1 MAPLGRP
8 VPSPRARAL
17 RAGRGGPRGPGAC
30 RRRARGSSR
39 HELEAVLDV
48 ANFPAARLDF
58 VAQAVGFTEV
68 ATVTRQLP
76 CQRKVL
82 DIIRHVRLGTE
93 GVEAKN
99 LETTTQQIAAETS
112 TPAVQNC

>member
-58 VAQAVGFTEV
+58 VAQTVGFTKV
-68 ATVTRQLP
+68 SLGARNLPLLGQRQ
-76 CQRKVL
+76 K
-82 DIIRHVRLGTE
+82 IRRRVGGFGER
-93 GVEAKN
+93 
-99 LETTTQQIAAETS
+99 AETEEVES
-112 TPAVQNC
+112 PAQGRGSAARAP